1 MKILGIDPGLARTGW
16 GFLEQEGS
24 GRVRNKAFGCL
35 ETPKNMPF
43 QNRLETIYRQLTE
56 LIRQFQPQAI
66 SMEILYFAKHA
77 KTLALVGHAR
87 GVCILSAAHAGLPV
101 FEYTPKQVK
110 LALTGSGAAEKTQ
123 IQNMVQRLL
132 GLTQLPQPDDAA
144 DALAIAL
151 CHAQIS
157 PLQKRLEAVR
167 A

>member
-1 MKILGIDPGLARTGW
+1 M
-16 GFLEQEGS
+16 EQDGS
-24 GRVRNKAFGCL
+24 GQVTKKAFGCL
-35 ETPKNMPF
+35 ETPKEMPF
-43 QNRLETIYRQLTE
+43 QNRLETIYRQFSE
-56 LIRQFQPQAI
+56 LIQQFQPQAI

-101 FEYTPKQVK
+101 FEYAPKQVK
-110 LALTGSGAAEKTQ
+110 LALTGSGAAEKPQ
-123 IQNMVQRLL
+123 MQNMVQRLL
-132 GLTQLPQPDDAA
+132 RLDHLPQPDDAA

-157 PLQKRLEAVR
+157 PLQKRLEALK